1 MQNYFSF
8 NRILNMGTLIQGALA
23 LVVFLYLIHGLTS
36 ISNRVES
43 IVRIDQPVLDSML
56 QLQVSYQDLYPQVQN
71 ILAGDIDSFQDLVA
85 NVSQCRSSLEEL
97 EGLNE
102 LMMDSGADAVRGFQ
116 LGIKRLEFA
125 LKIYSQEALLDPSLA
140 CSMEIEPIVLEAYQD
155 AGAHL
160 PLIVEHLVINIKKH
174 NSELLQDV
182 EREKKFMVVFLFGSI
197 VLGTLLLVVLR
208 LVLEAPVQ
216 RLMEGATRLGD
227 GELKW
232 RITIPGNDNFAQV
245 ADSFNTMAEKLQG
258 RTIDLKKA
266 RLEAEQANHSK
277 SQFLANMSHEI
288 RTPMNGILG
297 MTDLTL
303 ETDLDEEQRGYLELV
318 QLSANNLLVLINDI
332 LDLSKIEANK
342 MELENVSFHFRDNI
356 SSWVMPIEALANEK
370 GLNVSVTISESIPR
384 MMMGDPTRMGQVL
397 INLLGNAIKFTPNG
411 EVRLEILELE
421 CSTETSVIHFSVV
434 DSGIG
439 ISKDNQEK
447 IFQSFSQADG
457 TTTRRFGGT
466 GLGLSISRKIVG
478 LMGGQIEVDSEE
490 GKGSRFHFTV
500 ELEVDKE
507 AENRTQKSDAPIQ
520 KQPHLVS
527 ISPSTDTAIRILL
540 VEDNLV
546 NQKVALAALGKQGY
560 EVVVA
565 GNGRLALTLLDEE
578 QFDLILMDIQM
589 PILGGHETA
598 QIIRQREVI
607 TREHIPIIAMSAHAR
622 AEDEL
627 AALESGMDGYITK
640 PISIKKLGSTV
651 EGFLKRNLV

>member
-434 DSGIG
+434 DSICGWDSRLNYIKFSFKGGGAGI
-439 ISKDNQEK
+439 DNKVNRLEF
-447 IFQSFSQADG
+447 I
-457 TTTRRFGGT
+457 RRV
-466 GLGLSISRKIVG
+466 L
-478 LMGGQIEVDSEE
+478 
-490 GKGSRFHFTV
+490 
-500 ELEVDKE
+500 
-507 AENRTQKSDAPIQ
+507 
-520 KQPHLVS
+520 
-527 ISPSTDTAIRILL
+527 
-540 VEDNLV
+540 
-546 NQKVALAALGKQGY
+546 
-560 EVVVA
+560 A
-565 GNGRLALTLLDEE
+565 GNGFEINIRGDMLDAVCSKMSEHETFALLVRLGYLLAVTR
-578 QFDLILMDIQM
+578 LMDM
-589 PILGGHETA
+589 RLESEA
-598 QIIRQREVI
+598 QIETEFLIFIENVEKI
-607 TREHIPIIAMSAHAR
+607 
-622 AEDEL
+622 DERC
-627 AALESGMDGYITK
+627 AK
-640 PISIKKLGSTV
+640 
-651 EGFLKRNLV
+651 